1 MNLEQLREY
10 LKSLEESSFTPGVG
24 FRVQTP
30 AGIETLTAEQL
41 RAEIDRVTK
50 EIDRL
55 AGPGLLS
62 RAAGAAGEALVR
74 TEEER
79 AAKGRK
85 EQIAAGQRA
94 LASKDKKLV
103 DAYTKAV
110 SKVQTTAQE
119 VAGLKPSGARKTEKD
134 LARAEKALSAAETA
148 LNNAGLFVAA
158 DGSIVR
164 RTSAGGEVFVATGV
178 PTGVT
183 ARQTT
188 TTAAETSAGA
198 TTTTGTT
205 GGTGAATTAG
215 GAAGTTGATGGAAV
229 TTGGVAG
236 TTGSVARRRGRR
248 EVSMDQIAEAVQQ
261 FFPNYTAEWLSE
273 NGVAHFGQDLIDLF
287 RRVAAPGSVF
297 DVSTGAGRERIRAEI
312 RKTVYWQT
320 TLTAAK
326 NFDQLT
332 EIDRANTVER
342 TKQRLAQTYGNIG
355 LDQTTLNELA
365 LNVARNGLT
374 GLGEQQAVYNT
385 VFRVAPDRPAQAQ
398 RALEGVDADRIRSL
412 GRAYNF
418 DVTNEQIQ
426 SILTGTPERSTGLVL
441 TEDGLRERMQ
451 KAVKGAMPQ
460 LAEQID
466 AGLTL
471 EDISRN
477 YRRYAAS
484 LLEKSEE
491 EIDMFQGPYLEAF
504 GNREQGQ
511 LSLGEWTQK
520 VKSDPRFG
528 WQFTNQANRM
538 AGDIALT
545 IARAFGKV
553 Q

>member
-1 MNLEQLREY
+1 MAKGFEDVDLEN
-10 LKSLEESSFTPGVG
+10 
-24 FRVQTP
+24 
-30 AGIETLTAEQL
+30 
-41 RAEIDRVTK
+41 IDKEVTK
-50 EIDRL
+50 LD
-55 AGPGLLS
+55 
-62 RAAGAAGEALVR
+62 
-74 TEEER
+74 
-79 AAKGRK
+79 K
-85 EQIAAGQRA
+85 QIADIENYLRLGKVPGQAPTKIPGFGRVDKPIPVFSA
-94 LASKDKKLV
+94 DRQKVLDVLAELQDKRSGQISK
-103 DAYTKAV
+103 A
-110 SKVQTTAQE
+110 
-119 VAGLKPSGARKTEKD
+119 
-134 LARAEKALSAAETA
+134 
-148 LNNAGLFVAA
+148 
-158 DGSIVR
+158 GSIAQKWNAR
-164 RTSAGGEVFVATGV
+164 LGDTAKKPKLLTKYLPQGEPFRATGV
-178 PTGVT
+178 PAGVT
-183 ARQTT
+183 ARPGET
-188 TTAAETSAGA
+188 AETPAGPA
-198 TTTTGTT
+198 SQDELVRLAKDWVDKKRQGPIPPQLASFVDQYKKQGKTGIFADQPA
-205 GGTGAATTAG
+205 GTGAGGDGQGAGGPGGGPG
-215 GAAGTTGATGGAAV
+215 GAA
-229 TTGGVAG
+229 
-236 TTGSVARRRGRR
+236 ARRRKAQA
-248 EVSMDQIAEAVQQ
+248 EVSMDELAQAVQQ

-287 RRVAAPGSVF
+287 RRVAAPGSTF
-297 DVSTGAGRERIRAEI
+297 DLTTTEGKERVRAEI

-326 NFDQLT
+326 NFDQLA
-332 EIDRANTVER
+332 EVDRVNTLER

-355 LDQTTLNELA
+355 LDNTTLNELA

-374 GLGEQQAVYNT
+374 GIGEQQAVYNT
-385 VFRVAPDRPAQAQ
+385 VFRTAEARPSQAQ

-426 SILTGTPERSTGLVL
+426 SILTGTPEASTGLVL

-471 EDISRN
+471 DDISRN
-477 YRRYAAS
+477 YKRYAAQ
-484 LLEKSEE
+484 LLERDEN
-491 EIDMFQGPYLEAF
+491 EINMFEGPYLEAF

-528 WQFTNQANRM
+528 WQFTNQANRQ
-538 AGDIALT
+538 ASDIALT

>member
-10 LKSLEESSFTPGVG
+10 LKALQESSFISGVG
-24 FRVQTP
+24 FRVRTAAGLQTF
-30 AGIETLTAEQL
+30 TAEQL
-41 RAEIDRVTK
+41 RAEVERVGK

-55 AGPGLLS
+55 AGPGPVS
-62 RAAGAAGEALVR
+62 RAAGAVGEALVR

-79 AAKGRK
+79 AGKGRK

-94 LASKDKKLV
+94 LASRDKTLV
-103 DAYTKAV
+103 NAYTKAV

-119 VAGLKPSGARKTEKD
+119 VAGLKPSGAKKTQKDLTRAEKD
-134 LARAEKALSAAETA
+134 LSNAETA
-148 LNNAGLFVAA
+148 LNNAGLFVSP

-164 RTSAGGEVFVATGV
+164 RLSTGQTQFVATGV

-183 ARQTT
+183 ARPTGTTVAGETTPVTT
-188 TTAAETSAGA
+188 TDGA
-198 TTTTGTT
+198 VVPATTGGTTTTTTTG
-205 GGTGAATTAG
+205 GAGTSGTAGAATTT
-215 GAAGTTGATGGAAV
+215 GAAD
-229 TTGGVAG
+229 
-236 TTGSVARRRGRR
+236 RRRGRK
-248 EVSMDQIAEAVQQ
+248 EVSMDQVAEAIQQ
-261 FFPNYTAEWLSE
+261 FFPNYTAQWLSE
-273 NGVAHFGQDLIDLF
+273 NGVAHFGQDMIDLF

-297 DVSTGAGRERIRAEI
+297 DLTTAEGQERIRAEI

-326 NFDQLT
+326 NFDQLA
-332 EIDRANTVER
+332 EVDRVNTLER

-355 LDQTTLNELA
+355 LDDTTLNELA

-398 RALEGVDADRIRSL
+398 RALEGIDADRIRSL

-426 SILTGTPERSTGLVL
+426 SILTGTPERTTGLVL

-477 YRRYAAS
+477 YKRYAAS
-484 LLEKSEE
+484 LLEKSED
-491 EIDMFQGPYLEAF
+491 EIDMFQGPYLDAF

-511 LSLGEWTQK
+511 LSLGEWAQK

-528 WQFTNQANRM
+528 WQFTNQANRQ
-538 AGDIALT
+538 ASDIALT